1 MQKILIVVNSSE
13 NIVNFRLPLIRKLI
27 KNNILFISAP
37 DNIYKKKILRTGCK
51 YEKNLI
57 SRNSK
62 NIFYELRTI
71 IDLYKQIRKIKPNI
85 VMTYTIKPNLYLGLI
100 NLFFKIR
107 IISTVTGLGSSFL
120 KKNILTKFLLL
131 IYKISFRNSF
141 VVFQNN
147 YDRNLF
153 IEKQIVSKKQ
163 SQVIKGSGIKIYKL
177 NLKKNKNKKTS
188 FLFCSRLIK
197 DKGFIEF
204 VEASRKILMEDNKN
218 IKIYIVNNFDK
229 KNISQIENM
238 NDLKLHKNIV
248 LLKRTNSL
256 NKYFKKVDCVIL
268 PSYREGLPKTL
279 AEAAS
284 FKKILIASDVPGC
297 NSVVKNNYNGF
308 LCKVKNVESLYYC
321 MKKVIKLNYNDRIT
335 FQNNSRKISLEF
347 DEIKVNK
354 LYEKI
359 IYKSL
364 Q

>member
-13 NIVNFRLPLIRKLI
+13 NIVNFRLSLIKKLI

-37 DNIYKKKILRTGCK
+37 DNLYKRKILGIGCK
-51 YEKNLI
+51 YENNLI

-62 NIFYELRTI
+62 NIIYELKTI
-71 IDLYKQIRKIKPNI
+71 IDFYKLIRKIKPDI
-85 VMTYTIKPNLYLGLI
+85 IMTYTIKPNLYLGLI
-100 NLFFKIR
+100 NLFFKIK

-131 IYKISFRNSF
+131 IYKISFKNSY
-141 VVFQNN
+141 VVFQNR

-153 IEKQIVSKKQ
+153 LQKKIVLKQK
-163 SQVIKGSGIKIYKL
+163 SQVIKGSGIKINILKYK
-177 NLKKNKNKKTS
+177 KKIQNKNTS
-188 FLFCSRLIK
+188 FLFCSRLLK

-204 VEASRKILMEDNKN
+204 IEASKKILSEYKKRV
-218 IKIYIVNNFDK
+218 KIYIVNYFDD
-229 KNISQIENM
+229 KNISKINKIG
-238 NDLKLHKNIV
+238 DLILDKNIFI
-248 LLKRTNSL
+248 LKKTTNLS
-256 NKYFKKVDCVIL
+256 KYFKKVDCVVL

-284 FKKILIASDVPGC
+284 FKKILIATDVPGC

-308 LCKVKNVESLYYC
+308 LCKVKSKESLYQC
-321 MKKVIKLNYNDRIT
+321 MKKVINLNYNDRIK

-347 DEIKVNK
+347 DEIKVNQ

-359 IYKSL
+359 ISKSI
-364 Q
+364 